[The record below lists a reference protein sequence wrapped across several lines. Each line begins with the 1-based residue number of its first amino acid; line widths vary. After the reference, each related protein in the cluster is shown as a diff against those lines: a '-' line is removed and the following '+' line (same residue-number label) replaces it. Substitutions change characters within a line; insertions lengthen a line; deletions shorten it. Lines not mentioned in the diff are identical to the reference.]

1 MLLLCNRTSATFNTH
16 MSNECNTCR
25 IFPTA
30 PTRPI
35 SVNMGMQMP
44 GWFDIDHLDESSFR
58 SMIQGHKS
66 FDPEGIDESVGY
78 VKDLIAREIEAGI
91 PAERIVVGGFS
102 QGGHIALK
110 AALQHAPTLAG
121 CVALSTWLEPLNN
134 GSSKTSL
141 ATNLPIFHG
150 HGTADPLIPITIAA
164 ATQKVFESLRFSKVE
179 SKFYP
184 GMGHSSCTEEM
195 ADLKRFLNT
204 ILPDIAAAP
213 PTREEVSSM
222 STRQLKEFLHSQGI
236 STVGLLE
243 KNELLTKALDS
254 L

>member
-1 MLLLCNRTSATFNTH
+1 
-16 MSNECNTCR
+16 
-25 IFPTA
+25 
-30 PTRPI
+30 
-35 SVNMGMQMP
+35 MP

-66 FDPEGIDESVGY
+66 FDPEGIEESVGY
-78 VKDLIAREIEAGI
+78 VKHLIAREIEAGI

-102 QGGHIALK
+102 QGGHVALK
-110 AALQHAPTLAG
+110 TALQHAPRLAG

-134 GSSKTSL
+134 GNSNTSL
-141 ATNLPIFHG
+141 VANVPIFHG
-150 HGTADPLIPITIAA
+150 HGTADPLIPITIAV
-164 ATQKVFESLRFSKVE
+164 ATQKVFESLSCSNVE

-184 GMGHSSCTEEM
+184 GMAHSSCAEEM
-195 ADLKRFLNT
+195 ADLKKFLT
-204 ILPDIAAAP
+204 TVLPEIVAPP
-213 PTREEVSSM
+213 PTRDEVNSM
-222 STRQLKEFLHSQGI
+222 STRQLKDFLHSRGI